1 MPTNTIQ
8 SRSIINLSIIALTAL
23 TSLNCSPSVNAN
35 ILQQAT
41 SGINRTN
48 DLPLRKGMTYK
59 QARPIILKA
68 GWKPD
73 LKGRKNLDD
82 RKVRAIFDAGYREIE
97 DCSGTGRGHCRYT
110 FTNAQGQVLA
120 VSTAVSGNGDTLW
133 GWRIEDNKNSRSQG
147 TSTGKIAN
155 GRYSVGPSDEAL
167 EVKGNQFRYQD
178 LDSERIN
185 QPWRPIASL
194 KAIKYG
200 VLVDKRNRYWC
211 LSSLKS
217 PGISSQ
223 CSQDGWKPILR

>member
-82 RKVRAIFDAGYREIE
+82 RKVRSIFDAGYREIE
-97 DCSGTGRGHCRYT
+97 DCSGTGLGHCRYT

-133 GWRIEDNKNSRSQG
+133 GWRIEENKNSRSQG
-147 TSTGKIAN
+147 TTAGKIAN
-155 GRYSVGPSDEAL
+155 GLYWVGHTDQML
-167 EVKGNQFRYQD
+167 VVKGSQYHY
-178 LDSERIN
+178 DSVLGPE
-185 QPWRPIASL
+185 PWQPIASL
-194 KAIKYG
+194 KAVKYG
-200 VLVDKRNRYWC
+200 VLVDKRNTYWC

-217 PGISSQ
+217 SKGVSQ
-223 CSQDGWKPILR
+223 CSKDGWIKSGLR